1 MLLKGRSFFVAES
14 EKKVGGQQQKRPF
27 FRGYPSTKISPT
39 NGTFEDDFPL
49 PQVGYV
55 IVPWRVKALV
65 GLRSHNPSKPSIFRN
80 RKKKTY
86 LMASTHLKNMLVKL
100 EIFPK

>member
-14 EKKVGGQQQKRPF
+14 EEKKWEGNNKKRPF

-80 RKKKTY
+80 RRRP
-86 LMASTHLKNMLVKL
+86 LDGF
-100 EIFPK
+100 I